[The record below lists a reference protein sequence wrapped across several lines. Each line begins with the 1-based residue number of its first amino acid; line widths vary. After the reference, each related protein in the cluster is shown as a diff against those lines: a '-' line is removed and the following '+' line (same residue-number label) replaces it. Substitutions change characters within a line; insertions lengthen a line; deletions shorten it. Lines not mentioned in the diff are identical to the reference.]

1 MFHCIDHLREIIMC
15 HGNIA
20 VHTFEWKDE
29 FTFPFMKR
37 QTEHVCRKWE
47 PLVAW
52 ARANSPDRSDGG
64 PILRHPVLGT
74 CDDVTV
80 VCFLFTN
87 NFFSGII
94 HPKAANLTQ
103 A

>member
-1 MFHCIDHLREIIMC
+1 MC

-37 QTEHVCRKWE
+37 QAEHVCRKWE

-64 PILRHPVLGT
+64 PILRHPVLG
-74 CDDVTV
+74 
-80 VCFLFTN
+80 
-87 NFFSGII
+87 II